1 MKQNATFAC
10 GCFWCSEAIFK
21 SLKGVE
27 KVTPGYSGGGKPN
40 PTYEEVSTGQSGHAE
55 AIQITFDPKIISYK
69 DLVYVFF
76 RTHDP
81 TSINRQGADVGAQ
94 YRSAIFFHD
103 GKQRQTAREELT
115 NAHLGL
121 EGKIVTEII
130 PFESFY
136 PAEPFHQDYYAKNRG
151 ATYCKIVIDPKI
163 QKLKKDFKAF
173 LK

>member
-1 MKQNATFAC
+1 MKQKATFAC

-40 PTYEEVSTGQSGHAE
+40 PAYEEVSTGQSGHAE
-55 AIQITFDPKIISYK
+55 AIQITFDPKIISDK

-103 GKQRQTAREELT
+103 EKQRQTAQEELT
-115 NAHLGL
+115 NAQLGL
-121 EGKIVTEII
+121 EGKIVTEIVL
-130 PFESFY
+130 FESFY
-136 PAEPFHQDYYAKNRG
+136 PAEAFHQDYYAKNRG

-173 LK
+173 LN